1 MKTLP
6 DNPNLD
12 HLRRQ
17 AKDLL
22 AGLRDADPTASL
34 ADAQASLAEQYGFR
48 TWTDLKAEVDRR
60 QGGADVADPAL
71 AGQIAARFGLGE
83 VTGPMRSMSRP
94 DEMGRRWLLETDRGR
109 WAPRTVDD
117 VFPVTDGED
126 NARFQEAAAR
136 AGVLLPAPVRG
147 TSGAVVETIGG
158 NRWRVYEWLHSG
170 PPLAAP
176 VSAAITRTVGD
187 ILATVHGLRIPA
199 PLCPWSSIRFA
210 SMGWAELADAAAAK
224 GAAWAP
230 VLAAAVP
237 TLTGLQAVGEDR
249 TTPDEA
255 VLCHNNVNPGNVR
268 VGAGGRLVV
277 TGWEHANGLP
287 PAWELSYALTNWAVA
302 PGGGVNVAAARAL
315 VHGYR
320 ARAGGLP
327 ALSLATFRG
336 VATGLQNY
344 VAGQIDLA
352 LNASGDE
359 DARYADR
366 NVRHL
371 LTHLPTRATFEQ
383 VLAAVSRQP
392 RGRTYVDT

>member
-22 AGLRDADPTASL
+22 AGLRDSRPDASL

-60 QGGADVADPAL
+60 RGHADVADPAL
-71 AGQIAARFGLGE
+71 ARQIAARFGLGE
-83 VTGPMRSMSRP
+83 VTGEMRSMARP
-94 DEMGRRWLLETDRGR
+94 DEMGRRWMLATDRGR

-136 AGVLLPAPVRG
+136 AGVTLPAPVRSA
-147 TSGAVVETIGG
+147 SGAVVETIGG
-158 NRWRVYEWLHSG
+158 HRWRVYEWMHSG

-176 VSAAITRTVGD
+176 VSAAVTGTVGE
-187 ILATVHGLRIPA
+187 ILATVHGLRIPVA
-199 PLCPWSSIRFA
+199 GICPWSSVRFA
-210 SMGWAELADAAAAK
+210 TLGWADLAEKAAAK
-224 GAAWAP
+224 DAGWAP

-237 TLTGLQAVGEDR
+237 TLAGLESVGDGA
-249 TTPDEA
+249 TPAEP
-255 VLCHNNVNPGNVR
+255 VLCHNNVTPGNVLA
-268 VGAGGRLVV
+268 GAGGRLVL

-287 PAWELSYALTNWAVA
+287 PAWELSAALVNWAVN
-302 PGGGVNVAAARAL
+302 PNGGINAAGARAL
-315 VHGYR
+315 VDGYR
-320 ARAGGLP
+320 ARAGSLP
-327 ALSLATFRG
+327 PLSIDTFRG

-344 VAGQIDLA
+344 VAGQIDVA
-352 LNASGDE
+352 LSASGAE
-359 DARYADR
+359 DQRYADR
-366 NVRHL
+366 NIRHL
-371 LTHLPTRATFEQ
+371 LTHLPSRATFEM
-383 VLAAVSRQP
+383 VLDAAA
-392 RGRTYVDT
+392 TA